1 MVNCGGAGS
10 GLDLSMFRKRM
21 HLSPGHDEMV
31 EDAHVDQRQRL
42 RQRAREQQIRFAGLG
57 RAGRVVVGE
66 HDAGRVVQQCLLDH
80 FARIHAGVREGAAKH
95 FLGRDQA
102 VLDVQ
107 KQHVKRFMRQVAQ
120 SQAQIIFDRV
130 RRIEGLA
137 RLQVFDDGAP
147 RQFQHGLQLGEL
159 GAAHAVHGGKTHEAG
174 AKQAP
179 QGAEVLDRVARQFH
193 GALAAH
199 ARAQEHGQQ
208 LRVRQRLRAI
218 LDQAFARPFAGWP
231 ILDAQVVLL
240 FGTDACPSTVFFDEA
255 MGQARPVWLTISFCT
270 SYLKTTMSNEQ
281 PAVVTEAAYLTLHY
295 RLATVDGTDIVTTF
309 SGNPATLMLGQ
320 GQLAP
325 FLEQRL
331 LGLPEGTHQTFEL
344 AAGEGFGERN
354 PELVQSVSR
363 ATLDENSVPGAD
375 YKIGDLVDF
384 AAPGGGRFAG
394 VLREM
399 RDDSALF
406 DFNHPLAG
414 QPLRFEV
421 KLISVL

>member
-1 MVNCGGAGS
+1 MAYNIV
-10 GLDLSMFRKRM
+10 L
-21 HLSPGHDEMV
+21 H
-31 EDAHVDQRQRL
+31 Q
-42 RQRAREQQIRFAGLG
+42 
-57 RAGRVVVGE
+57 
-66 HDAGRVVQQCLLDH
+66 LL
-80 FARIHAGVREGAAKH
+80 EN
-95 FLGRDQA
+95 
-102 VLDVQ
+102 
-107 KQHVKRFMRQVAQ
+107 
-120 SQAQIIFDRV
+120 
-130 RRIEGLA
+130 
-137 RLQVFDDGAP
+137 P
-147 RQFQHGLQLGEL
+147 
-159 GAAHAVHGGKTHEAG
+159 
-174 AKQAP
+174 
-179 QGAEVLDRVARQFH
+179 
-193 GALAAH
+193 
-199 ARAQEHGQQ
+199 
-208 LRVRQRLRAI
+208 
-218 LDQAFARPFAGWP
+218 
-231 ILDAQVVLL
+231 
-240 FGTDACPSTVFFDEA
+240 
-255 MGQARPVWLTISFCT
+255 
-270 SYLKTTMSNEQ
+270 TMSNEQ

-309 SGNPATLMLGQ
+309 GGNPATLMLGQ

-331 LGLPEGTHQTFEL
+331 LGLPEGTHETFEL

-421 KLISVL
+421 QLISVL